1 MPDSDVEGPGA
12 DRLGRRTHP
21 LTGVVQGA
29 LWAGAAV
36 LGIGTSFMNGDGWG
50 RLPWWVGVLAALVGG
65 LAVGQALG
73 FLSWWFTRYVID
85 DTELRID
92 RGVLTKTSRRIPFE
106 RIQSVDIAQPLLA
119 RLVGLAELR
128 IDMAGGDESRSTL
141 RLLAI
146 DDARATRRLLLEL
159 AHGRSASGPTEDG
172 SSTDLDEETL
182 IAHVAPARVVLGAL
196 LSVDLLAAVGAL
208 GLLVLASVGVSEPLV
223 LFGGVVP
230 VLSWAARIVGKRVVA
245 QWDFSL
251 HRTPRGLRIERGMF
265 SRTSQT
271 IPFARVQ
278 GVAVE
283 EPVVWRRFGWQRLEV
298 DVAGYA
304 AHTSDDVTATSSTLL
319 PIADTS
325 LTASVVRELTEAGL
339 DVPRTRVPRRSLW
352 FAPVGWRYRWIGA
365 DETVAVASTGWMN
378 RRTSVVPHAKAQSV
392 LLRQGPLQRRL
403 GLATVEVHSPDGPVD
418 VEVHHLALDAA
429 AAFAGA
435 EVDRARSARRG

>member
-1 MPDSDVEGPGA
+1 MPDSEIEVPAA
-12 DRLGRRTHP
+12 DRVGRRTHP
-21 LTGVVQGA
+21 LTGLVQGA
-29 LWAGAAV
+29 LWAAAV
-36 LGIGTSFMNGDGWG
+36 LGIGSSFLNGDGWG
-50 RLPWWVGVLAALVGG
+50 RPPVWVGVLAALVGG
-65 LAVGQALG
+65 LGIG

-92 RGVLTKTSRRIPFE
+92 RGVLTRTSRRIPFE
-106 RIQSVDIAQPLLA
+106 RIQSVDIAEPFVA

-141 RLLAI
+141 RLLSL

-159 AHGRSASGPTEDG
+159 AHGRSATGASDGDASG
-172 SSTDLDEETL
+172 DLDKETL
-182 IAHVAPARVVLGAL
+182 IARVPPGRVVLGAL
-196 LSVDLLAAVGAL
+196 LSVDLLAALGAL
-208 GLLVLASVGVSEPLV
+208 GVLVLASVGVNEPLV
-223 LFGGVVP
+223 LFGGVLP

-251 HRTPRGLRIERGMF
+251 HRTPRGLRIERGLF

-271 IPFARVQ
+271 IPFERVQ

-283 EPVVWRRFGWQRLEV
+283 EPIVWRRFAWRRLEV

-319 PIADTS
+319 PIADAS
-325 LTASVVRELTEAGL
+325 LTAAVVRELTNAGL
-339 DVPRTRVPRRSLW
+339 DVPHTRVPRRALW

-365 DETVAVASTGWMN
+365 DESVAVASRGWVN

-392 LLRQGPLQRRL
+392 LLRQGPWQRRL

-418 VEVHHLALDAA
+418 VEVHHLELDDATTFVAA
-429 AAFAGA
+429 
-435 EVDRARSARRG
+435 ELDRARAARRG